1 MLFKKR
7 NNDIVNVPL
16 SKIIKI
22 TNKKSFR
29 GPDKEAL
36 KWIVYLKQLK
46 GWMDMMRKFIKNL
59 FIMPLVPNGKKRTI
73 RYLAFEGLLRV
84 LINTKNKTANPYI
97 EWVNQTQSKW
107 KHRSKPYYIPH
118 HPSYQ
123 LPNLIFKKVRYPVS
137 ER

>member
-1 MLFKKR
+1 LLFKKR

-22 TNKKSFR
+22 TNKESFR

-73 RYLAFEGLLRV
+73 RYLAFEGPSRV
-84 LINTKNKTANPYI
+84 LINTKNKTAYPHI
-97 EWVNQTQSKW
+97 EWVKQTLFTAQIETPKQAV
-107 KHRSKPYYIPH
+107 PYHTTRAIYC
-118 HPSYQ
+118 
-123 LPNLIFKKVRYPVS
+123 RT
-137 ER
+137 